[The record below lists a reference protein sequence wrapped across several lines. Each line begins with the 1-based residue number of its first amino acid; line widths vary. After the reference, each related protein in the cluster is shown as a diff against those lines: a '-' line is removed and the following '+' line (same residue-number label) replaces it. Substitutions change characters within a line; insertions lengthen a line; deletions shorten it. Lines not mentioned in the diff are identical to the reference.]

1 MKEIIFVA
9 LITGW
14 VCYFVGFVVGTK
26 KAYRS
31 ASKMIDEK
39 IGPLLKGSEGKHE

>member
-1 MKEIIFVA
+1 MKAILIVA

-14 VCYFVGFVVGTK
+14 VCFCVGFVVGTK

-31 ASKMIDEK
+31 ASKMIDEQL
-39 IGPLLKGSEGKHE
+39 GPLLKGREGKHE